1 MSQLNCKIVGRCV
14 DCIIQM
20 RYNKYIKS
28 NRGHKPMNGNGGS
41 GGMGGLFTIIL
52 GVFVALVLFSEIG

>member
-1 MSQLNCKIVGRCV
+1 
-14 DCIIQM
+14 
-20 RYNKYIKS
+20 
-28 NRGHKPMNGNGGS
+28 MNGNGGS